1 MKKLITNSY
10 DVNILRWNKHTHTHT
25 QTTKYFY
32 FLKNQILRERNK
44 NERYKTWKKNFHHQG
59 GEHYEF
65 VKNYLIYILEKIYF
79 FNLIIELKTETWFQ
93 KKPETMTYLIF
104 KKILLFKKNVY

>member
-44 NERYKTWKKNFHHQG
+44 NERYKTWKKLSSSRSG
-59 GEHYEF
+59 HYEF
-65 VKNYLIYILEKIYF
+65 VKNYFDLYSWKNLF
-79 FNLIIELKTETWFQ
+79 F
-93 KKPETMTYLIF
+93 
-104 KKILLFKKNVY
+104 